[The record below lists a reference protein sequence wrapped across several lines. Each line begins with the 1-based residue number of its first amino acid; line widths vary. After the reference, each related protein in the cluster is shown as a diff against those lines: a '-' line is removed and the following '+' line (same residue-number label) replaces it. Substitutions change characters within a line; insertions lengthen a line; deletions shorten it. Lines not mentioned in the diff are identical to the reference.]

1 MDLIGDIGG
10 TNARFALVDN
20 SVAGKPVPESVE
32 TLPSA
37 AFSNLADAVVTYLD
51 KLDTEARPHS
61 AAVAVA
67 SPVVADRVR
76 LTNQNWEFSIRETRD
91 SLGFQE
97 LFVVNDFAAKSLA
110 TSVLEVTDSVWAGGG
125 ERDDLGRGRTVA
137 VLGPGTG
144 LGVGGLIVSAGN
156 MQPLMSEGGH
166 VSFAPLDDEEA
177 EIARLLR
184 ARFGRVSYERILC
197 GGGLANLYEA
207 MAKIRG
213 AAPKNLAPAEI
224 VAAATMGDDALASA
238 CLTRFCAILGSFSG
252 DLALTLGAQG
262 GIYIGGGIV
271 PRFVDFLRTSPFRER
286 LEDKGRFAAYLRAI
300 PARVITARNPGLIG
314 AAVALRHHFSGPGA

>member
-20 SVAGKPVPESVE
+20 SIDGRPVPESVE

-37 AFSNLADAVVTYLD
+37 AFTNLADAVVTYLD
-51 KLDTEARPHS
+51 KVDSGSRPQS

-76 LTNQNWEFSIRETRD
+76 LTNQNWDFSIRETRD
-91 SLGFQE
+91 SLGFRE
-97 LFVVNDFAAKSLA
+97 LAVVNDFTAKSLA
-110 TSVLEVTDSVWAGGG
+110 TSVLETDDSIWAGGG
-125 ERDDLGRGRTVA
+125 APDDLGRGRTVA

-144 LGVGGLIVSAGN
+144 LGVGGLIVSAGQL
-156 MQPLMSEGGH
+156 QPLMSEGGH
-166 VSFAPLDDEEA
+166 ISFAPLDEEEV
-177 EIARLLR
+177 EIARILKQ
-184 ARFGRVSYERILC
+184 RFGRVSYERILC

-207 MAKIRG
+207 MATISGETAR
-213 AAPKNLAPAEI
+213 NLTPAEI
-224 VAAATMGDDALASA
+224 VAAATMGGDGLETA
-238 CLTRFCAILGSFSG
+238 CLTRFCAILGSFAG

-271 PRFVDFLRTSPFRER
+271 PRFVDFLKTSPFRDR
-286 LEDKGRFAAYLRAI
+286 LEDKGRFASYLMAI
-300 PARVITARNPGLIG
+300 PARVITAQNPGLIG
-314 AAVALRHHFSGPGA
+314 AAVALRHDFSRPGA